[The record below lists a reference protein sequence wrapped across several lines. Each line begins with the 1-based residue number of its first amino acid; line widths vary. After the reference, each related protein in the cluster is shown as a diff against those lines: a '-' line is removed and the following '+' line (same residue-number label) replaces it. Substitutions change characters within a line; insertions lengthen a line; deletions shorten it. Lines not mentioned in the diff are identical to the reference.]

1 MKASPRARLCKK
13 ISRRMRRTEAIQ
25 RSAAHFIKMSRRG
38 RVYAKNI
45 GANAAN
51 GSDSAFAG
59 GRFIK
64 MNRRGRLCKKNIAA
78 NAENGIDSAFRRAFY

>member
-1 MKASPRARLCKK
+1 
-13 ISRRMRRTEAIQ
+13 
-25 RSAAHFIKMSRRG
+25 MSRRG

-64 MNRRGRLCKKNIAA
+64 MNRRGRLCKKNIAE
-78 NAENGIDSAFRRAFY
+78 NAENEAIQRLPPRILLK